1 VISAKA
7 PGKINLFFQVGP
19 VLENGYHNV
28 VSLYQA
34 VDLFETVGTEPAS
47 TWQLEVQTNGI
58 DVSNVPLDETN
69 LVIKAAKALSDY
81 VGIVNPQP
89 MRFVIDKQIPVA
101 GGMAGG
107 SADAAAA
114 LIALNEAWCLGLEQK
129 QLIEVAAKVG
139 ADVPFAIV
147 GGTALGTSTGVE
159 LEKVG
164 IDFDKYIVLILNPEP
179 LSTKAVFDHF
189 DELGMGE
196 VLVPLSP
203 QHLLERV
210 GYNSLEAAA
219 FSLLPSTKDIANQDF
234 GISRPH
240 LSGSGPTMWCY
251 ADNQADAN
259 AGAERVR
266 SFGYQAIITRTST
279 ASGALI

>member
-1 VISAKA
+1 MISAKA

-19 VLENGYHNV
+19 LLENGYHNV

-34 VDLFETVGTEPAS
+34 VDLFETVSTEPAAN
-47 TWQLEVQTNGI
+47 WQLEVQTSGI
-58 DVSNVPLDETN
+58 DVSKVPLDETN
-69 LVIKAAKALSDY
+69 LVIKAAKALAGF
-81 VGIVNPQP
+81 VGIANPQP
-89 MRFVIDKQIPVA
+89 MRFLIDKQIPVA

-114 LIALNEAWCLGLEQK
+114 LIALNEAWCLGLGKK
-129 QLIEVAAKVG
+129 QLIEVASKVG
-139 ADVPFAIV
+139 ADVPFALF

-159 LEKVG
+159 LEKV
-164 IDFDKYIVLILNPEP
+164 DLEFNKHIVLILNPEP
-179 LSTKAVFDHF
+179 LSTKAVFDRF

-196 VLVPLSP
+196 D
-203 QHLLERV
+203 LLDLTPKELLQRV

-219 FSLLPSTKDIANQDF
+219 FSLLPSTKEIASQDF

-251 ADNQADAN
+251 ADTEEDAQEAAD
-259 AGAERVR
+259 RVR
-266 SFGYQAIITRTST
+266 SFGYQAVVTKTSA